1 MPYSQHDC
9 SYRLNG
15 LNREEDIQ
23 LFPVLRHG
31 MIENTITSEIDLLKV
46 IHSNRPLSDYHLGD
60 ILIEEGKLSQEQ
72 LREAL
77 AWQEQHPGIHLG
89 DILVDKGFCNREQ
102 VTSALANKLGIPYVK
117 LGEYEIPPNVLRL
130 VPADIAIQHNV
141 LPLARR
147 NNRLIIAMENPL
159 DWEAMEL
166 LRFHTN
172 HNIEAVITSSTEI
185 GKVLDKYYLQ
195 HSDEALQ
202 DIANDFEVLG
212 SDDKTPEDLSVIQSI
227 AKEAQKKPIV
237 RLVNAMIMQ
246 GIQHR
251 ASDIHIRPAKDRIN
265 IYYRIDGKLQFSRSL
280 SPALLP
286 PLVSRIKITGRM
298 DIAERRMPQDGHA
311 RVLNHGNVI
320 DLRLSVIPTVNGE
333 SVVIR
338 ILDKQVGLKPMDDL
352 GLPPTET
359 QRIRN
364 MLRRSYG
371 MILVTGPTGSGKS
384 TTLYALLNEVRRSDP
399 HIITVEDPVEY
410 DMEGIEQ
417 IQIAPGLGY
426 TFAESLRH
434 ILRHDPDVIMVGEIR
449 DLETAHIANKAALT
463 GHLVISSL
471 HTNDAASSVT
481 RLIDMGVEP
490 YLVSSTLLG
499 VMAQRLIRINCPH
512 CIAEEKVEPEVRRL
526 LQLPEDEVFYK
537 GQGCDGCNNTGYH
550 GRSAVCELLQITP
563 ELASHINAGAN
574 SQQVK
579 QLALKQ
585 GMKTL
590 TQNALALARQKKT
603 SIEEVFA
610 VRLD

>member
-1 MPYSQHDC
+1 
-9 SYRLNG
+9 
-15 LNREEDIQ
+15 
-23 LFPVLRHG
+23 
-31 MIENTITSEIDLLKV
+31 MIENTITSERELLSV
-46 IHSNRPLSDYHLGD
+46 LHNNRPLSDYHLGD
-60 ILIEEGKLSQEQ
+60 ILIEEGKLTKEQ
-72 LREAL
+72 LHEAL
-77 AWQEQHPGIHLG
+77 AWQEKHPGIHLG
-89 DILVDKGFCNREQ
+89 DILVDKAYCSREQ
-102 VTSALANKLGIPYVK
+102 VTAALANKLGIPYVK

-147 NNRLIIAMENPL
+147 DNHLIIAMENPL

-172 HNIEAVITSSTEI
+172 HNIEAVITSSAEI
-185 GKVLDKYYLQ
+185 GKVLDKYYLK
-195 HSDEALQ
+195 HSDEAMQ
-202 DIANDFEVLG
+202 DIANDFEVLAA
-212 SDDKTPEDLSVIQSI
+212 DEKTPEDLSLIQSI

-237 RLVNAMIMQ
+237 RLVNAIIMQ
-246 GIQHR
+246 GIQHH
-251 ASDIHIRPAKDRIN
+251 ASDIHIRPGKERIN

-298 DIAERRMPQDGHA
+298 DIAERRIPQDGHA
-311 RVLNHGNVI
+311 RVVNQRNII

-352 GLPPTET
+352 GLPASET

-364 MLRRSYG
+364 LLHRSYG
-371 MILVTGPTGSGKS
+371 MYLVTGPTGSGKS
-384 TTLYALLNEVRRSDP
+384 TTLYALLNEIRRRDP

-417 IQIAPGLGY
+417 IQISPGLGY

-434 ILRHDPDVIMVGEIR
+434 ILRHDPDVIMVGEVR
-449 DLETAHIANKAALT
+449 DLETARIANKAALT
-463 GHLVISSL
+463 GHLVLSTL
-471 HTNDAASSVT
+471 HTNDAASSIT

-499 VMAQRLIRINCPH
+499 VMAQRLIRLNCDH
-512 CIAEEKVEPEVRRL
+512 CLTEEEIEPEVRRHL
-526 LQLPEDEVFYK
+526 RLPQDEVFYK
-537 GQGCDGCNNTGYH
+537 GKGCSSCNNTGYH
-550 GRSAVCELLQITP
+550 GRAAVCELIEVTP
-563 ELASHINAGAN
+563 ELASLINTGPT
-574 SQQVK
+574 SQEVK
-579 QLALKQ
+579 KLALQQ

-590 TQNALALARQKKT
+590 TQNAIALARKKKT